1 MERYGYREVDGEI
14 LPPDEGVYL
23 DETLLHE
30 AAVDL
35 HDEFYTEWY
44 EQQAAEAASPAVPVR
59 LAEEYRHKEPWAVDR
74 KDRTRRILAA
84 ADMYA
89 KRASLHGLKKYTAT
103 KRGADDMAERYDDVE
118 YVVSQNAKNTRY
130 TNDQE
135 RYLLAPALGY
145 DAKTWVNGEY
155 PAGTEAD
162 AQNELI
168 LLRHEIGVYAGR
180 EKRNKVRKKL
190 KEVALK
196 NTTKIELD
204 FPKFL

>member
-1 MERYGYREVDGEI
+1 MEQYGYREVDGEI
-14 LPPDEGVYL
+14 LPPEEGVYL
-23 DETLLHE
+23 DEVSTLE
-30 AAVDL
+30 ADPDL
-35 HDEFYTEWY
+35 HDELYALY
-44 EQQAAEAASPAVPVR
+44 EAENAAPATPVQLPEA
-59 LAEEYRHKEPWAVDR
+59 YRHEEPWAVDR

-89 KRASLHGLKKYTAT
+89 KRASSNGLKKYTAT

-118 YVVSQNAKNTRY
+118 YVVSQNAKNTGY
-130 TNDQE
+130 TKDQE

-155 PAGTEAD
+155 PAGIEAD

-168 LLRHEIGVYAGR
+168 LLRHEIGVYAGS

-190 KEVALK
+190 EEVALK